1 MKKIKNICD
10 TWTFYE
16 IQISVSINEV
26 LLISSSVCEYSHAKW
41 QRWVLEAE
49 SGWSQKACF
58 LCDPLQSKFA
68 GSHSNP
74 EHLCD
79 IQVG

>member
-1 MKKIKNICD
+1 MAEMS
-10 TWTFYE
+10 TWGRE
-16 IQISVSINEV
+16 
-26 LLISSSVCEYSHAKW
+26 
-41 QRWVLEAE
+41 RM
-49 SGWSQKACF
+49 SQKACF
-58 LCDPLQSKFA
+58 LSDPLQSKFA